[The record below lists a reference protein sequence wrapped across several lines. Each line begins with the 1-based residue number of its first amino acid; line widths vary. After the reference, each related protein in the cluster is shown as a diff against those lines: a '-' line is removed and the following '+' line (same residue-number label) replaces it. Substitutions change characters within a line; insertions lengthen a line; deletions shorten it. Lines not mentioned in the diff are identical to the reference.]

1 MPIPLLDTA
10 TYPYYIDSSKQDQLL
25 SKSRDSL
32 KFNTKCTGRVI
43 YSIVAAYMHITYQI
57 EVIELYF

>member
-32 KFNTKCTGRVI
+32 KFNTGRVI